1 MKTVNIIGLAV
12 LGWIVVANAEETQT
26 QPKQNT
32 VYVYVPSEAEGC
44 GCNVCEN
51 CSCTEAKSCSECAS
65 TTDEKE
71 VAVDDT
77 AANFPR
83 PRNPCPGGPGR
94 R

>member
-1 MKTVNIIGLAV
+1 MKTINIIGLAV
-12 LGWIVVANAEETQT
+12 LGWIFVAGAEQT
-26 QPKQNT
+26 IQQPRQNS
-32 VYVYVPSEAEGC
+32 VYVYVPDEKDVC
-44 GCNVCEN
+44 GCDICDD
-51 CSCTEAKSCSECAS
+51 CSCTESNACISC
-65 TTDEKE
+65 KE

>member
-1 MKTVNIIGLAV
+1 MKTINIIGLAV
-12 LGWIVVANAEETQT
+12 LGWIFVANAEETQI

-32 VYVYVPSEAEGC
+32 VYVYVPSEAGGC
-44 GCNVCEN
+44 GCNVCDD
-51 CSCTEAKSCSECAS
+51 CSCIESKTCTSCQ
-65 TTDEKE
+65 E

-83 PRNPCPGGPGR
+83 PRKPCPGGPGR